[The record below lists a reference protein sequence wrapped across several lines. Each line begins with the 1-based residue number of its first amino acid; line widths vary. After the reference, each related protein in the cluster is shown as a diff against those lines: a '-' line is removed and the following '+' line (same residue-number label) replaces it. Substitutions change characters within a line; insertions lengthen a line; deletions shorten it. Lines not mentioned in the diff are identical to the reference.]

1 MVGAAGNGTGN
12 SGANIY
18 MIANQR
24 EERKAL
30 NMINTFNKNE
40 LISHHAPSSLHHGP
54 SALSSNNQRVTA
66 TVEIIKN
73 PTSMSN
79 MGNNSKRKNFKNMF
93 YSPKNQNRDAFTEPH
108 SKIISQVQTKE
119 HSPVASGVNRFS
131 NDNQGG

>member
-1 MVGAAGNGTGN
+1 MAGAANGTGN
-12 SGANIY
+12 SGANMY

-40 LISHHAPSSLHHGP
+40 LISHHGPGSHHMGP

-93 YSPKNQNRDAFTEPH
+93 YSPKN
-108 SKIISQVQTKE
+108 
-119 HSPVASGVNRFS
+119 
-131 NDNQGG
+131 